1 MLADRTGAQRAALAR
16 DVYTYLHLPMV
27 AGIVLFA
34 FAMKKTLVHVGD
46 ELDTI
51 PALGLCGGPAL
62 YLFAYVALRLRV
74 SRTFGRGR
82 LLAAVACALLFP
94 VALVVPA
101 LVALTLIA
109 AVWVAF
115 HAYEFIWWR
124 EGPRANAST
133 AHAGLRILRGTEGGE
148 AMTSARWELARS
160 GLPRATHCW
169 SARTS

>member
-1 MLADRTGAQRAALAR
+1 
-16 DVYTYLHLPMV
+16 MV

-34 FAMKKTLVHVGD
+34 FAMKTTLAHVGD

-82 LLAAVACALLFP
+82 LLAAIACALLFP
-94 VALVVPA
+94 IALVVPA
-101 LVALTLIA
+101 LVALTLVA

-124 EGPRANAST
+124 E
-133 AHAGLRILRGTEGGE
+133 
-148 AMTSARWELARS
+148 AR
-160 GLPRATHCW
+160 
-169 SARTS
+169 ARTRALRLPASAS